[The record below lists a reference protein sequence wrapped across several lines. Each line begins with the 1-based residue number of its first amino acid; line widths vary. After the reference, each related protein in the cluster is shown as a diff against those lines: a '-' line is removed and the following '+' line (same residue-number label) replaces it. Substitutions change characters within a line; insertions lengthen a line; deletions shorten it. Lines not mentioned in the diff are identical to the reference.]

1 MTKTRWFSVAAI
13 LCGLLGCPPALAAPI
28 TTGRQVIDLNG
39 TPMVVFTYR
48 PATCSDLALLLVF
61 HGIARNART
70 YRDDARALADRLCLL
85 VVAPVFDKRAFPTW
99 RYQRGGIV
107 KVGVVQNARDW
118 SGTVVLDL
126 VAWAREQEGRPL
138 AYSLL
143 GHSAGAQ
150 FLDRLAAF
158 VPTEARRIVIA
169 NAGSYV
175 FPSLEVDAPFGL
187 GKVYSGTDG
196 EAALRRY
203 LEQPL
208 TIYLGQG
215 DTRDDER
222 NDYPEALAQGAS
234 RYQRGVNVF
243 NAAKTLGEARGWK
256 FNWRLVELPGI
267 GHSARKMFSAPQA
280 AEALSP

>member
-1 MTKTRWFSVAAI
+1 MRKTRWFSVAAI
-13 LCGLLGCPPALAAPI
+13 LCRLLGCPPPLAAPI
-28 TTGRQVIDLNG
+28 MTGRQVINLNG

-48 PATCSDLALLLVF
+48 PATCSDPALLLVF

-70 YRDDARALADRLCLL
+70 YRDDARALAGRLCLL
-85 VVAPVFDKRAFPTW
+85 VIAPVFDKRAFPTW

-107 KVGVVQNARDW
+107 KEGVVQDAREW
-118 SGTVVLDL
+118 SGTQVLDL
-126 VAWAREQEGRPL
+126 VAWARAQEGRPL

-175 FPSLEVDAPFGL
+175 FPSLEVGAPYGL

-222 NDYPEALAQGAS
+222 NDYPQALAQGAS

-243 NAAKTLGEARGWK
+243 NAAKTLAQARGGKSTWC
-256 FNWRLVELPGI
+256 WGEPPGV
-267 GHSARKMFSAPQA
+267 GQNVRKMFSAPQVW
-280 AEALSP
+280 EALSP